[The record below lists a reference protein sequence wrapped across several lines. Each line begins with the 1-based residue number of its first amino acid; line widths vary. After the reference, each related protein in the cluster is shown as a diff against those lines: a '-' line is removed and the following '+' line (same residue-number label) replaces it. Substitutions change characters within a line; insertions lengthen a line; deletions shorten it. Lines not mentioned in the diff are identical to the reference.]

1 MHLTFYAYWHKSCP
15 LRSCAWD
22 GRMITQNRHKTKYV
36 AYVVYLF
43 GCDSSI
49 KLTELS
55 SLINHLN
62 YLRFRRL
69 RRRSAS
75 PSGYTPF
82 LSYVHL
88 SCVTFS
94 LFLHER
100 KTRWS
105 GVTIQRT
112 SSGPLK
118 TGSQHST
125 TLNHARLVLT
135 FHIRWKNSSCSTRI
149 LWTGWRKIRGE
160 LWVIYGSLT
169 SFPPSRTHSSEDPSE
184 DRLSLVSVS
193 PFFAPAHLTPHYC
206 CISLLNPH

>member
-1 MHLTFYAYWHKSCP
+1 MRVDTKPAVLLLVLEAVVWS
-15 LRSCAWD
+15 RR
-22 GRMITQNRHKTKYV
+22 RMAKYG
-36 AYVVYLF
+36 ASVVYLV
-43 GCDSSI
+43 GGDSSI

-55 SLINHLN
+55 SLINHPN

-105 GVTIQRT
+105 RVTIQRT
-112 SSGPLK
+112 SRGPLK
-118 TGSQHST
+118 AGSQHST

-135 FHIRWKNSSCSTRI
+135 FHIRWKNSSCSTKI
-149 LWTGWRKIRGE
+149 LWTGW
-160 LWVIYGSLT
+160 W
-169 SFPPSRTHSSEDPSE
+169 
-184 DRLSLVSVS
+184 
-193 PFFAPAHLTPHYC
+193 
-206 CISLLNPH
+206 